1 LIGCANNGN
10 GAKAKQSAKAVSPIA
25 HGGSNRIAS
34 RFPFSHS
41 GALVMTVE
49 RKLRCVRRR
58 LEGLRLYTG
67 LSGMFHPLATVARL
81 ERIEW
86 RLQRVLERKRSAA

>member
-1 LIGCANNGN
+1 
-10 GAKAKQSAKAVSPIA
+10 
-25 HGGSNRIAS
+25 
-34 RFPFSHS
+34 
-41 GALVMTVE
+41 MTVE